1 MKKGN
6 VDTLLRSPVAFLSD
20 VKSEGDVAISSR
32 VRLARNL
39 HGYRF
44 PAAADGRE
52 RAEVVA
58 EVGKALEESAALRK
72 DFLCFLPPEMS
83 ELDQEVLFERR
94 LVSRDLLSREGG
106 TALFTRRDEG
116 CSVMVN
122 EEDHL
127 RIQVMRSGFQ
137 VEEVWDIID
146 RFDDKLGG
154 FLEYAYDPQ
163 WGYLTSCPTNLGT
176 GMRISVM
183 LHLPGMVLSGGI
195 GQLVQSMG
203 KLNFAVRGIY
213 GEGTGNRGN
222 LFQISNQS
230 TLGESE
236 IAIAE
241 KLHGVIRQIVA
252 SEEHTR
258 ERLFSG
264 SEKNKILDVIGR
276 AEGIL
281 RYACKLS
288 AEEALNHLSMLRL
301 GVDFSCVKG
310 VTPHL
315 INDIFIA
322 LNPAHLRKTLPPDFP
337 LSLLDVERASMIKA
351 KLNAK
356 DDRN

>member
-6 VDTLLRSPVAFLSD
+6 VDTLLKSPVSFLSD
-20 VKSEGDVAISSR
+20 AKNGGAVAISSR

-39 HGYRF
+39 HGHRF
-44 PAAADGRE
+44 PAAADGQE
-52 RAEVVA
+52 RAEIV
-58 EVGKALEESAALRK
+58 EKVGQALEESSALRK

-94 LVSRDLLSREGG
+94 LVSRDLLARNSG
-106 TALFTRRDEG
+106 TALYTRKDEG
-116 CSVMVN
+116 CSIMVN

-137 VEEVWDIID
+137 VEEVWEIID
-146 RFDDKLGG
+146 RFDDKLSG
-154 FLEYAYDPQ
+154 FLEYAYDSQ

-183 LHLPGMVLSGGI
+183 LHLPGLVLSGGI
-195 GQLVQSMG
+195 GQLIQSMG

-213 GEGTGNRGN
+213 GEGTDNRGN

-241 KLHGVIRQIVA
+241 KLHGIIRQIVA
-252 SEEHTR
+252 SEEQTR
-258 ERLFSG
+258 EKLFSG
-264 SEKNKILDVIGR
+264 PERYKLLDIIGR

-281 RYACKLS
+281 RYACKIS

-301 GVDFSCVKG
+301 GMDFSYVKD
-310 VTPHL
+310 VSAHTV
-315 INDIFIA
+315 NDIFIS
-322 LNPAHLRKTLPPDFP
+322 LNPAHLRKSLPADTPV
-337 LSLLDVERASMIKA
+337 SALDIERASMIKA
-351 KLNAK
+351 KLREK
-356 DDRN
+356 DN